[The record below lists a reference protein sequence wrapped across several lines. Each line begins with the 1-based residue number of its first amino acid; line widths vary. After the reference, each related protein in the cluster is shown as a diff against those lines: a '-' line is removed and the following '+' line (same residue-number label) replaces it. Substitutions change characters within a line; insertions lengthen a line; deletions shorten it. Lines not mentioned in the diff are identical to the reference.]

1 MNAISPSFGH
11 LPVAVIGAGPVGL
24 AAAAHLLRRGL
35 KVRVYEAAETVA
47 AHVRDWG
54 HVRLF
59 SPWRYNL
66 DAAATAL
73 LDQTG
78 WTAPPLADH
87 PTGAELYA
95 AYLQPLAAIPAVA
108 AVIETGAMV
117 SAVSRDGFDK
127 MKSEGRDGA
136 PFVLLVRNRDGA
148 ERRDLARAVI
158 DCSGTWGSPN
168 PIGTDGLPVPGERAA
183 VGRITYGIPD
193 VQAQA
198 GIYAGRVVL
207 VVGAGHSAANVL
219 LDLVALAERAP
230 ETRIVWSV
238 RGRDLKR
245 LFGGGAAD
253 GLAARGALGQA
264 IELAVRAN
272 RLTLKLGTHV
282 TALRPD
288 EDGLRVEMRENGLRT
303 SLLVD
308 RVIVATGQRPS
319 LDMLGEVRL
328 DLDPAVESPR
338 VLAPL
343 IDPNLHSCGTVRPHG
358 HRELGQPDIGLYI
371 AGIKSYG
378 RAPTFLMATGYEQV
392 RSIVAALAGDWAAA
406 DDVRL
411 DLPQTGVCSLPD
423 AAEAGTTE
431 AGIGAAASCC
441 GPAGGGSVAVV
452 APVVSCCG
460 PRVEVP
466 VTAAACCGPK
476 AEPVASVVEAAET
489 RVMGT
494 AAVIPGVVDMGVANT
509 GAGDTVS
516 CCAPSCCGPEPAR
529 DAAAD
534 MVGDAAPDVAP
545 GATTPESC
553 CAPTCCAGSEKTRE
567 QVQEPAVA

>member
-78 WTAPPLADH
+78 WTAPSLADH

-95 AYLQPLAAIPAVA
+95 AYLQPLAAIPALA
-108 AVIETGAMV
+108 AVIETGTTV

-148 ERRDLARAVI
+148 ERRDMARAVI

-193 VQAQA
+193 VRAQA
-198 GIYAGRVVL
+198 DIYAGQVVL
-207 VVGAGHSAANVL
+207 VIGAGHSAANAL
-219 LDLVALAERAP
+219 LDLVALAERVP

-272 RLTLKLGTHV
+272 RLTLKLGTQV

-319 LDMLGEVRL
+319 LDMLREVRL

-358 HRELGQPDIGLYI
+358 HRELAQPDTGLYI

-392 RSIVAALAGDWAAA
+392 RSIVAALAGDWVAA

-423 AAEAGTTE
+423 AAEAGTME

-452 APVVSCCG
+452 ESAVSCCG

-466 VTAAACCGPK
+466 VAAVACCGPQV
-476 AEPVASVVEAAET
+476 EPVASVVET
-489 RVMGT
+489 RVVGM
-494 AAVIPGVVDMGVANT
+494 AAVGPIAADT
-509 GAGDTVS
+509 GAADTGA
-516 CCAPSCCGPEPAR
+516 CCAPSCCGPEAAR

-534 MVGDAAPDVAP
+534 AVGVVAPDAAPEAAP

-553 CAPTCCAGSEKTRE
+553 CAPTCCAGSEKTRK
-567 QVQEPAVA
+567 QVQEPAAA

>member
-1 MNAISPSFGH
+1 MNAISSSFGH

-24 AAAAHLLRRGL
+24 AAAAHLLQRGL

-78 WTAPPLADH
+78 WTAPPLAEH
-87 PTGAELYA
+87 PTGAELYD
-95 AYLQPLAAIPAVA
+95 AYLRPLAAIPALA
-108 AVIETGAMV
+108 AVIETGARV
-117 SAVSRDGFDK
+117 RAVSRDGFDK
-127 MKSEGRDGA
+127 MKSEGRDMA
-136 PFVLLVRNRDGA
+136 PFVVLVRGGDGA

-168 PIGTDGLPVPGERAA
+168 PIGTDGLPVPGEREVAD
-183 VGRITYGIPD
+183 RISYGIPD
-193 VQAQA
+193 IQAQA
-198 GIYAGRVVL
+198 DIYAGRVVL
-207 VVGAGHSAANVL
+207 VVGAGHSAANAL
-219 LDLVALAERAP
+219 LDLVVLADRVP
-230 ETRIVWSV
+230 ETRIVWAV

-245 LFGGGAAD
+245 LFGGGSAD

-282 TALRPD
+282 TALHPD
-288 EDGLRVEMRENGLRT
+288 EDGLRVEMRESGLRT

-319 LDMLGEVRL
+319 LDMLREVRL

-358 HRELGQPDIGLYI
+358 HRELAQPDAGLYI

-411 DLPQTGVCSLPD
+411 DLPQTGVCSQPD
-423 AAEAGTTE
+423 ALEAGT
-431 AGIGAAASCC
+431 GAAASCC
-441 GPAGGGSVAVV
+441 DPAGGVSVEVV

-460 PRVEVP
+460 PRVEAP
-466 VTAAACCGPK
+466 VAAVSCCGPK
-476 AEPVASVVEAAET
+476 VEAAAP
-489 RVMGT
+489 VMV
-494 AAVIPGVVDMGVANT
+494 AADPEA
-509 GAGDTVS
+509 
-516 CCAPSCCGPEPAR
+516 CCAPTCCGPEAAR
-529 DAAAD
+529 DATAD
-534 MVGDAAPDVAP
+534 VVGDVAP
-545 GATTPESC
+545 GVAPGVATAENC
-553 CAPTCCAGSEKTRE
+553 CAPTCCAGSEKARD
-567 QVQEPAVA
+567 QVQEPAAA